1 MPSYEKLNEL
11 SSKISKRAIGR
22 LLSLRQQLNEIPQRT
37 QKETL
42 LLATWNIREFDST
55 TYGPRMKEA
64 IYYIAEI
71 IARFDLVALQE
82 VNRNLDALEDLMGIL
97 GGHWNYIITDTT
109 EGDQG
114 NDERLA
120 FVYDTRKVKHSGLAG
135 ELVLPPVPER
145 DAQGKIMKNAEGKTI
160 YKPVFQLWRTPYIC
174 GFTAGWCDFML
185 ATVHIQWGKSIAE
198 PEPRIEEIRNVAQF
212 LKNRTEDEK
221 AWARNL
227 ILLGDFNIWKPNN
240 KTFKELEKAEFVI
253 PDQIQNLPADI
264 SKKMHYDQIAFR
276 VREKKMELTG
286 KAGVFEFY
294 KSVYRDEDRKIYE
307 EYMPEG
313 YWKKSDGSDR
323 PEDGAYSKKGY
334 YEKWRTY
341 QMSDHYPMWVELR
354 IDYSDTYLE
363 KQLEEID

>member
-1 MPSYEKLNEL
+1 MPTYKRINEL
-11 SSKISKRAIGR
+11 PSKISKRAIER
-22 LLSLRQQLNEIPQRT
+22 LLDLRQKLDEIPKRT

-42 LLATWNIREFDST
+42 LLATWNIREFDSPM
-55 TYGPRMKEA
+55 YGPRMKES

-82 VNRNLDALEDLMGIL
+82 VHRNLDALEDLMKIL
-97 GGHWNYIITDTT
+97 GDHWDYVITDTT
-109 EGDQG
+109 EGAQG

-145 DAQGKIMKNAEGKTI
+145 DDQGKIIKNAEGKII

-174 GFTAGWCDFML
+174 GFRAGWCDFML
-185 ATVHIQWGKSIAE
+185 ATVHIQWGESIENPESRIAE
-198 PEPRIEEIRNVAQF
+198 IKKVAQF

-227 ILLGDFNIWKPNN
+227 ILLGDFNIWKPDND
-240 KTFKELEKAEFVI
+240 TFKELEKAEFII
-253 PDQIQNLPADI
+253 PEQIQKLPSNI

-276 VREKKMELTG
+276 DREKKMELTG

-307 EYMPEG
+307 EYMPDG
-313 YWKKSDGSDR
+313 YWKKNDGSDR
-323 PEDGAYSKKGY
+323 PEEGKYSKKWY
-334 YEKWRTY
+334 YGNWRTY
-341 QMSDHYPMWVELR
+341 QMSDHLPMWVELR
-354 IDYSDTYLE
+354 IDYSDSYLK